1 MSSLHDKTFSFTQRR
16 IQLSGDIMRVLI
28 VDDNDDAGQALLAY
42 LLLEGINCRLAIGG
56 SLGVDVA
63 ISWQPHVIVMDVSM
77 PEVNGIKAAQMLRNH
92 PFMKHVGIVAFT
104 ALDAQ
109 EVRRLMDD
117 QEFDGYCQK
126 GSGPTDLIAL
136 IDSFTVH

>member
-1 MSSLHDKTFSFTQRR
+1 MSSLHEKTFFFTQRR
-16 IQLSGDIMRVLI
+16 IQLSDEIMRVLI

-77 PEVNGIKAAQMLRNH
+77 PEVSGIKAAQMLRDH
-92 PFMKHVGIVAFT
+92 DQMKHVGIIAFT
-104 ALDAQ
+104 ALDVQ
-109 EVRRLMDD
+109 EVRRLMGD
-117 QEFDGYCQK
+117 QDFDAYCQK
-126 GSGPTDLIAL
+126 GSAPSNLIAL
-136 IDSFTVH
+136 IDHFATQ